1 MRSTRRAWWRSR
13 WWMPAWSLFLGVLM
27 LAAMWIGG
35 DRGGGVQALAVM
47 AVVAALFAFGGRSD
61 TLRGLGGP
69 GRDERWAMIDLRA
82 SAFAGLVVIVV
93 LAGGWLWELAHA
105 KDGSPYSE
113 IMAVGGVAYIAAIAF
128 LRWRA

>member
-1 MRSTRRAWWRSR
+1 
-13 WWMPAWSLFLGVLM
+13 MPAFSLFLGALV

-35 DRGGGVQALAVM
+35 DRDGGLKSFAVLLA
-47 AVVAALFAFGGRSD
+47 VAALFALGGRSD

-82 SAFAGLVVIVV
+82 SAFAGLVVLIVV
-93 LAGGWLWELAHA
+93 SGAWLRELANGD
-105 KDGSPYSE
+105 DGSPYSQLL
-113 IMAVGGVAYIAAIAF
+113 ALGGVAYIVAVAF